1 MNPTHN
7 QNLDSSEIKQI
18 ALLEEKL
25 LVKRRK
31 RKVGDVIVRKQ
42 VETRMVQVP
51 LRRETLIVERTGNN
65 PERLTEVV
73 ISENQVNGF
82 KYDELANQAQLSIS
96 RSNYID
102 LQTAQELLE
111 AISHLASANN
121 AKIRVEIV
129 TDSSEAQI
137 EHQNIC
143 DRYR

>member
-1 MNPTHN
+1 MNPTPN

-18 ALLEEKL
+18 TLLEEKL
-25 LVKRRK
+25 QVKRRK
-31 RKVGDVIVRKQ
+31 RKVGEVIVRKQ
-42 VETRMVQVP
+42 VETRMVQIP
-51 LRRETLIVERTGNN
+51 LRRETLIVERTGSN

-82 KYDELANQAQLSIS
+82 KYGELDNQAQLSVS
-96 RSNYID
+96 RSSYLS

-111 AISHLASANN
+111 AIAHLASANN

-129 TDSSEAQI
+129 TDSSQAQI

-143 DRYR
+143 DRYC